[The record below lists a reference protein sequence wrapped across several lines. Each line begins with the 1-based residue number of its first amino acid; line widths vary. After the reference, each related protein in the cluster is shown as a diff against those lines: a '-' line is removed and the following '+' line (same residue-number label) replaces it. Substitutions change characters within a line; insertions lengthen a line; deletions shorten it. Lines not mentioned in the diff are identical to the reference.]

1 MALTWVWAC
10 LHGLWFLGPLI
21 GFTVVIGLALDRR
34 HDTSLLLRLGA
45 VPALSVLAACLT
57 PVGPRLLLMPITVN
71 AYGHLVSEWQP
82 PDIHQPNVA
91 ATILLVAV
99 IPVVW
104 ARSQERVSW
113 VEILLWCSALGWSLL
128 YARTVAVAPVI
139 AAPLV
144 AYRLSRAVKDRSP
157 QPRRLR
163 EAVVISG
170 SVLLS
175 ALLALVLAGPTASA
189 PQGMP
194 TDLARQLDA
203 LPDDTVVFNDDMVG
217 GWLLLE
223 HPKFGR

>member
-1 MALTWVWAC
+1 
-10 LHGLWFLGPLI
+10 
-21 GFTVVIGLALDRR
+21 
-34 HDTSLLLRLGA
+34 
-45 VPALSVLAACLT
+45 
-57 PVGPRLLLMPITVN
+57 
-71 AYGHLVSEWQP
+71 
-82 PDIHQPNVA
+82 
-91 ATILLVAV
+91 
-99 IPVVW
+99 
-104 ARSQERVSW
+104 
-113 VEILLWCSALGWSLL
+113 
-128 YARTVAVAPVI
+128 VAVAAVI

-157 QPRRLR
+157 QPRRL
-163 EAVVISG
+163 EAVVVSG

-223 HPKFGR
+223 HPKLRPVMDTRTYLYTLGYVEDYIRTRQRMSGWEDILSSTHATAALLRIGDPLADELTGHQRWVEAARGSEYLLLRAAEPSAG